1 MSQDPATEPGVA
13 RPNVTP
19 LDIIRVLVLLVA
31 LASLTLWGFATW
43 AMPWSIVVGIGA
55 PLIVLVLWALVLSSK
70 PVLRLHPFLRALVEL
85 LIYVGVTLAWWSM
98 GSAWI
103 GIAFAVVAVATGVIS
118 GRRAFR

>member
-1 MSQDPATEPGVA
+1 MSQDPATEAGVT

-19 LDIIRVLVLLVA
+19 LDIIRVLVLLAA
-31 LASLTLWGFATW
+31 LASLALWGFATW

-98 GSAWI
+98 GSTWI